1 MKAFIAVALGLV
13 LIAPFGAAKERTGA
27 FVVAAKRDGTVVQ
40 GELLAVRGEKLILR
54 EASTGQGVTAELR
67 EVSYVTYS
75 RRGGFGRGAGK
86 GFLFAGL
93 GGVALGSIADNDSA
107 SLHGASLAAASGLTL
122 GAIGAVVGGLVGAL
136 SRSEKTIA
144 VDRTEGADLTA
155 VASKLRQVAR
165 DRT

>member
-1 MKAFIAVALGLV
+1 MKAFIVIALGLV

-27 FVVAAKRDGTVVQ
+27 YVVAAMRDGTVVQ
-40 GELLAVRGEKLILR
+40 GELLGVRGESLILR
-54 EASTGQGVTAELR
+54 EAATGQGVTAELR
-67 EVSYVTYS
+67 EVSSVTYS

-93 GGVALGSIADNDSA
+93 GGVALGIALDNEKA
-107 SLHGASLAAASGLTL
+107 TLHGASLAAATGISL
-122 GAIGAVVGGLVGAL
+122 GAIGAVVGGLAGAL

-144 VDRTEGADLTA
+144 VDRTDGADLTA
-155 VASKLRQVAR
+155 VASRLRQVAR